1 MARSS
6 TEGSLPAL
14 ERYATWV
21 HESEPLSPPSVARG
35 LWHGQ
40 LPRRDADAA
49 TDRADQLRAFLRE
62 LDDVTA
68 VTATDRLD
76 AATSRIDAVHRLRE
90 LEELRPWAR
99 VPYLYVEEA
108 GNALQKAVRAASEQP
123 GGAGQDVLTTCLA
136 ALPDYLATA
145 GRSLE
150 AAATPPA
157 YVEAAR
163 SALTG
168 VQDLLDQA
176 GAGAPPREAV
186 AGFDDA
192 LADLQGR
199 ARGSWAAGRDY
210 LEHCLQEYFL
220 VDTDVEQ
227 LADWGR
233 EQVRADQERLR
244 VHAAQSH
251 PGRDWQQQ
259 IEVVRADQPAAEE
272 VLDTYRAAMER
283 SRAHTLEH
291 DLATIPPGEDCRV
304 DVVPEFL
311 RPTMPMG
318 FMDLAPAWGPSL
330 SSALRIT
337 PIRALP
343 DGAPDPDHLAENC
356 HALITTIAGHE
367 TYPGHHLQRVHHKR
381 ATVGNTSVRST
392 FFSALFVEGW
402 GLYVEDLMLE
412 TGYMDS
418 PGLVLYALRNSLWRS
433 ARVVVDV
440 GLHTGT
446 LSQRAAVDYLMTEAS
461 LGRHIAEGEVRRY
474 IRHDNPSYPSA
485 YALGRQEFHRLRA
498 DWERAGGST
507 RPLRTLHDAVMG
519 FGSVPHALL
528 RDDVLALAAG
538 PAGDP
543 GTR

>member
-1 MARSS
+1 MP
-6 TEGSLPAL
+6 TPETVGSHPVL

-21 HESEPLSPPSVARG
+21 HETEPLSPASVAKG
-35 LWHGQ
+35 LWDGQ
-40 LPRRDADAA
+40 LPSRDVDAA
-49 TDRADQLRAFLRE
+49 TDRAEQLRVFLRE
-62 LDDVTA
+62 FDEVGATTA
-68 VTATDRLD
+68 DDRLD
-76 AATSRIDAVHRLRE
+76 LATSRIDATHRLRE

-108 GNALQKAVRAASEQP
+108 GNALQKALQTP
-123 GGAGQDVLTTCLA
+123 GEAGHDLLATCLT
-136 ALPDYLATA
+136 ALPDYLASA
-145 GRSLE
+145 GRSLDSR
-150 AAATPPA
+150 ATPSA

-168 VQDLLDQA
+168 LQDLLDQA
-176 GAGAPPREAV
+176 GAGAAPRDAV
-186 AGFDDA
+186 VGFA
-192 LADLQGR
+192 AVLEDLQGR
-199 ARGSWAAGRDY
+199 AAGSWAAGRDY
-210 LEHCLQEYFL
+210 LEHCLNEYFL
-220 VDTDVEQ
+220 VDTRVDE

-233 EQVRADQERLR
+233 QQVRTDQERLR
-244 VHAAQSH
+244 AHAAQTD

-259 IEVVRADQPAAEE
+259 IQDVRSDHPAPEE

-291 DLATIPPGEDCRV
+291 DLATIPPDEDCRI

-337 PIRALP
+337 PIRILDDGSP
-343 DGAPDPDHLAENC
+343 DADHLAESC

-367 TYPGHHLQRVHHKR
+367 TYPGHHLQRVHHKQ
-381 ATVGNTSVRST
+381 ATEGNTSIRRT

-402 GLYVEDLMLE
+402 GLYVEDLMRE
-412 TGYMDS
+412 TGYMET

-446 LSQRAAVDYLMTEAS
+446 LSQQEAVDYLMSEAS

-485 YALGRQEFHRLRA
+485 YALGREEFHRLRA

-507 RPLRTLHDAVMG
+507 QPLRGLHDAIMG
-519 FGSVPHALL
+519 FGSVPHALI
-528 RDDVLALAAG
+528 RDNVLALAAH
-538 PAGDP
+538 A
-543 GTR
+543 R